1 MSLYVVVVDFEHSD
15 ELVID
20 GGYFNTEAQA
30 ENYALEEFTRW
41 RGEYDYE
48 IVRVGAWRYQELE
61 AERGFYFSY
70 PTED

>member
-20 GGYFNTEAQA
+20 GGYFNTEREA

-48 IVRVGAWRYQELE
+48 IVVDGSARYHELE
-61 AERGFYFSY
+61 EERGFFFAYA
-70 PTED
+70 E